1 MLVYEDNFG
10 FLNISEPEERAFFD
24 FVRRQSV
31 LIACERCERPVRL
44 IPPKALC
51 ASCVSALE
59 YGAPA
64 SMKEYGSQETLLD
77 SARPPRRSLYSR
89 VRQLCAW
96 RGYRQNERIAAQGSS
111 SQRPQIIASDP
122 DLAAIT
128 KDVEALN
135 DA

>member
-10 FLNISEPEERAFFD
+10 FLNIGEPEERAFFD
-24 FVRRQSV
+24 FVRRQS
-31 LIACERCERPVRL
+31 LFITCERCERPVRL

-77 SARPPRRSLYSR
+77 SARPS
-89 VRQLCAW
+89 
-96 RGYRQNERIAAQGSS
+96 
-111 SQRPQIIASDP
+111 
-122 DLAAIT
+122 
-128 KDVEALN
+128 
-135 DA
+135 

>member
-10 FLNISEPEERAFFD
+10 FLNISAPEERAFFD

-31 LIACERCERPVRL
+31 LTTCERCERPVLL

-64 SMKEYGSQETLLD
+64 SMKEYGCSQKPLVD
-77 SARPPRRSLYSR
+77 SARPS
-89 VRQLCAW
+89 
-96 RGYRQNERIAAQGSS
+96 
-111 SQRPQIIASDP
+111 
-122 DLAAIT
+122 
-128 KDVEALN
+128 
-135 DA
+135 

>member
-10 FLNISEPEERAFFD
+10 FLNITAPEERAFFD

-51 ASCVSALE
+51 ASCISALE
-59 YGAPA
+59 YGAPT

-77 SARPPRRSLYSR
+77 P
-89 VRQLCAW
+89 
-96 RGYRQNERIAAQGSS
+96 
-111 SQRPQIIASDP
+111 ASP
-122 DLAAIT
+122 S
-128 KDVEALN
+128 
-135 DA
+135 